1 MVNEATA
8 RKVLEAALALDY
20 RPNRMA
26 RGLRTNRSFTV
37 GVVIPDITNPLFPPI
52 VRGIEDVLGEA
63 GYTALVANSDN
74 DPERERLHFES
85 LRARQVEGFLM
96 ATAQR
101 DYPLSREASR
111 AGVPMVLI
119 NRTTERKAVSSVVGD
134 DRQGIRLAVDHLAS
148 LGHTRIAH
156 VAGPQAV
163 STGFGRHRAFLD
175 SMRAGGLKPDPR
187 LIAMGS
193 WFTEAEGASAFGRL
207 LETKRSFTAV
217 VAGNDLMALGCYD
230 VLAET
235 GMRCPEDVS
244 IVGFNDMPF
253 LDKLRPP
260 LTTIRIP
267 HYEIGARAA
276 RLLLERLE
284 NPELPPERVLLRCE
298 LVVRGSTAAPAGRPA
313 RSRSSRTSARVTER
327 RAPPTRGPRS
337 GGIPARSGG
346 GVRSR
351 SP

>member
-119 NRTTERKAVSSVVGD
+119 NRTTERKVVSSVVGD

-193 WFTEAEGASAFGRL
+193 WFTEAEGATAFGRL
-207 LETKRSFTAV
+207 LETKRPFTAV

-230 VLAET
+230 VLAAT
-235 GMRCPEDVS
+235 GIRCPDDVS

-253 LDKLRPP
+253 LDKLQPP

-284 NPELPPERVLLRCE
+284 DPGLPPESVLLRCE
-298 LVVRGSTAAPAGRPA
+298 LVVRGSTAPPAGPS
-313 RSRSSRTSARVTER
+313 RSRGSRASALATER
-327 RAPPTRGPRS
+327 RASPTRRPRS